1 MDPIYFGSRLTAY
14 EAAAYVRG
22 LARRRRAS
30 WEQARYI
37 AFYAAA
43 PHCKREFTFET
54 MGKFSWEED
63 NNNTEQLTEEWFDEI
78 AKLRERA
85 VARDKCIGLDDEA
98 VVQHKKLVNGW

>member
-37 AFYAAA
+37 AFYAAK
-43 PHCKREFTFET
+43 PHCKQEFTFES
-54 MGKFSWEED
+54 MGKFSWED
-63 NNNTEQLTEEWFDEI
+63 DCVDDTEELNENWDDEI

-85 VARDKCIGLDDEA
+85 VARDKLIGPTDED
-98 VVQHKKLVNGW
+98 LFNINNW